1 MKTNFKSSFYKT
13 SNPHFRISKY
23 GTTSTA
29 ESVFIIGGYTKVSPY
44 RSSTIAKY
52 SDDVWTK
59 SGSLKEARLGHGAI
73 TIEGIT
79 MIIGGLDGS
88 GST

>member
-1 MKTNFKSSFYKT
+1 MY
-13 SNPHFRISKY
+13 
-23 GTTSTA
+23 
-29 ESVFIIGGYTKVSPY
+29 IIGGLTDSSPL

-52 SDDVWTK
+52 SDSSWTK
-59 SGSLKEARLGHGAI
+59 PGSLKEGRSSHGAI